1 MQILQKC
8 RLRKTCICRYIKRNK
23 HHSAFATERAK
34 LKISTVQHWRHKIVY
49 TLFKYIITYFGIK
62 IKYFAVLCRSMS
74 VGNKDCCF
82 FQQIQFNN
90 HYFKLRTTAEAK
102 KISAVKVCSEKGF
115 LKIDFS
121 QETFIGGKVLNI
133 HATCFVVCLHPQ
145 KKRTLMR
152 LL

>member
-1 MQILQKC
+1 M
-8 RLRKTCICRYIKRNK
+8 
-23 HHSAFATERAK
+23 
-34 LKISTVQHWRHKIVY
+34 Y

-90 HYFKLRTTAEAK
+90 HCFKLRTTAEAK

-121 QETFIGGKVLNI
+121 QETFIGGKVPICKQRDLLCAYI
-133 HATCFVVCLHPQ
+133 RK

>member
-1 MQILQKC
+1 MQKVF
-8 RLRKTCICRYIKRNK
+8 
-23 HHSAFATERAK
+23 SANFAKMSTTENLHLPIYQTEQTPFCLPNERAK

-90 HYFKLRTTAEAK
+90 HCFKLRTTAEAK

-121 QETFIGGKVLNI
+121 QETFIGGKVPICKQRALLCAYI
-133 HATCFVVCLHPQ
+133 R
-145 KKRTLMR
+145 KKNAR
-152 LL
+152 